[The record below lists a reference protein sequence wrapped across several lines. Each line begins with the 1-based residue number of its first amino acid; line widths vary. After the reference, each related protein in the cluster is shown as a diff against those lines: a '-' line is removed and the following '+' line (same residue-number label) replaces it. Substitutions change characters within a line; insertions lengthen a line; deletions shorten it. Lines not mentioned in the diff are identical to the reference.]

1 MEIPPVPKNYKDVTD
16 QSAYNIAKAVQRLIP
31 IIEELGDN
39 FEMDVEDYIV
49 TIKRKD
55 EIKKKDEI
63 SNG

>member
-1 MEIPPVPKNYKDVTD
+1 MMEIPPVPKNYKDVTD

-55 EIKKKDEI
+55 EIN
-63 SNG
+63 NG